1 MPKWPFGS
9 QKVKVECAT
18 KLRTTFA
25 ASCPTQWA
33 KRCPPPPPP
42 PTGHNSTTN
51 TAQKLNPVPG
61 RVQARPGT
69 ASLLASVY
77 TLYTLARTLLV
88 IPANKTFITIGYSGN
103 VGHVG
108 LLPTDRNANARD
120 KQVEHFVRQR
130 RPRLN
135 QVASAVPLSVCPTV
149 CLSVSVRLPT
159 YERSRVPK
167 QATALQ
173 LCQNFLAWPKSAN
186 KKGAK
191 AAAEHAVVR

>member
-25 ASCPTQWA
+25 ASCPPLTTPYSRQNDAHDEHCPKTQPSA
-33 KRCPPPPPP
+33 RQSPSQAGNGRPPCW
-42 PTGHNSTTN
+42 
-51 TAQKLNPVPG
+51 
-61 RVQARPGT
+61 
-69 ASLLASVY
+69 SVC
-77 TLYTLARTLLV
+77 THCTHWRALLV

-103 VGHVG
+103 VAHVG

-135 QVASAVPLSVCPTV
+135 QVASAVPLSVC
-149 CLSVSVRLPT
+149 LSLPT
-159 YERSRVPK
+159 YERSRVPR

-173 LCQNFLAWPKSAN
+173 LCQNFLAWPKNAN

-191 AAAEHAVVR
+191 AAANMPW

>member
-1 MPKWPFGS
+1 MCNKIADNVRRLLPHSVGKTMP
-9 QKVKVECAT
+9 
-18 KLRTTFA
+18 TT
-25 ASCPTQWA
+25 T
-33 KRCPPPPPP
+33 
-42 PTGHNSTTN
+42 TTTN
-51 TAQKLNPVPG
+51 WPQFHDEHCPKTQPS
-61 RVQARPGT
+61 

-191 AAAEHAVVR
+191 AAANMP